1 MKGDRVVSGPVRTA
15 ILERWAWRPDG
26 QQILA
31 AGVMALLVF
40 LICGPLA
47 IMLWASVNPSWL
59 FDANIEI
66 TLANYLDLLRDP
78 LLFQALRNTFAYGLI
93 ASVLGVALGAV
104 FAWLLERTDLPYKVP
119 IFFLLLVPSA
129 IPGLIYAIAFVLL
142 LDTHIGAVNIFFASL
157 PLLGY
162 LQFNISS
169 ILGMGIVEGLRLVP
183 GSFLMIAAVLRRMNP
198 DLEAA
203 ANMAGAGVGTTLRH
217 VTLPLVLPGVLGAY
231 IYYFITSIE
240 SFEIPAI
247 IGVPVGIQVFAT
259 RLFFAA
265 KPIGGL
271 PRLDIAATWGM
282 FFLLIS
288 GVLVFIYARLL
299 RRRESFTSI
308 TGKGFRPRLMPL
320 GNWRYVGLG
329 FVGCYFA
336 VAILFPLLI
345 LLWASVQP
353 YMRPPSMAALKTLT
367 FSSYVAVWTLPNFVF
382 ALRNTLFLIVVS
394 STLTM
399 ILAFAVSWVVVRSN
413 VRGRALIDFLSFTP
427 HAIPTI
433 VMGVGLM
440 ILFIFL
446 VDIFPIYGTIWILVV
461 GMVVKRIS
469 YATRVMV
476 ASMYQI
482 HRELEQAAAVSG
494 ANLLKTFWYVTARLV
509 APALQNGWL
518 YTAINVNSALTIPL
532 LLHTQKNTVLPI
544 LIWSQWQ
551 DANASMATT
560 LSVITILLTFL
571 LMAVLYGIVRRG
583 ERRAGLEAA

>member
-1 MKGDRVVSGPVRTA
+1 MKSSTFYGPLRLA
-15 ILERWAWRPDG
+15 IRERPRLDAP
-26 QQILA
+26 QVFA
-31 AGVMALLVF
+31 AGIMTLLVF
-40 LICGPLA
+40 LICAPLA
-47 IMLWASVNPSWL
+47 IMLWASVNPTWL
-59 FDANIEI
+59 FDGKTEV
-66 TLANYLDLLRDP
+66 TVANYAELLSEP
-78 LLFQALRNTFAYGLI
+78 LLFQALLNTFVYGLI
-93 ASVLGVALGAV
+93 ASILGVVLGAT
-104 FAWLLERTDLPYKVP
+104 FAWLLERTDLPFKTV
-119 IFFLLLVPSA
+119 IFLLLLLPSA

-142 LDTHIGAVNIFFASL
+142 FDTHIGAVNIFLASL
-157 PLLGY
+157 PGARSW
-162 LQFNISS
+162 QFNISS
-169 ILGMGIVEGLRLVP
+169 IVGMGIVEGLRFVP

-203 ANMAGAGVGTTLRH
+203 ANMAGAGVGATVRR
-217 VTLPLVLPGVLGAY
+217 VTLPLAMPGVLGAY

-247 IGVPVGIQVFAT
+247 LGVPVGIQVFAT

-282 FFLLIS
+282 VFLLVS
-288 GVLVFIYARLL
+288 GVLVFIYARVV

-308 TGKGFRPRLMPL
+308 TGKGFRPRVMAL
-320 GNWRYVGLG
+320 GRWRYAALA
-329 FVGCYFA
+329 FAGCYFA

-353 YMRPPSMAALKTLT
+353 YMRPPSIAALNSIT
-367 FSSYVAVWTLPNFVF
+367 FSSYLTVWSLPNFAF
-382 ALRNTLFLIVVS
+382 ALGNTLILIIVS
-394 STLTM
+394 STVTM
-399 ILAFAVSWVVVRSN
+399 VLAFAVAWVVVRSN
-413 VRGRALIDFLSFTP
+413 VRARALVDFLSFTP

-446 VDIFPIYGTIWILVV
+446 VDSLPIYGTLWILVV

-469 YATRVMV
+469 YASRVMV

-482 HRELEQAAAVSG
+482 HRELEQAAAVCG
-494 ANLLKTFWYVTARLV
+494 ANMFKTFWYVTSRLV

-551 DANASMATT
+551 DANAAMATT
-560 LSVITILLTFL
+560 LSVITILLTF
-571 LMAVLYGIVRRG
+571 VLIGFLYRVVQRV
-583 ERRAGLEAA
+583 ERRVGLEIA

>member
-1 MKGDRVVSGPVRTA
+1 MKSDRVVFEPVRPGL
-15 ILERWAWRPDG
+15 LERWNWCPEG

-31 AGVMALLVF
+31 AGVVTLLVF

-59 FDANIEI
+59 FDGNIEI
-66 TLANYLDLLRDP
+66 TFANYLDLLKEP
-78 LLFQALRNTFAYGLI
+78 LLFQALQNTFAYGLI
-93 ASVLGVALGAV
+93 ASVLGVGLGAV
-104 FAWLLERTDLPYKVP
+104 FAWLLERTDLPFKAP

-142 LDTHIGAVNIFFASL
+142 FDTHIGAANIFLASVPVL
-157 PLLGY
+157 NY
-162 LQFNISS
+162 VQFNVSS

-203 ANMAGAGVGTTLRH
+203 ANMAGAGFGKTLRRI
-217 VTLPLVLPGVLGAY
+217 TLPLALPGVMGAY

-240 SFEIPAI
+240 SFEVPAI

-259 RLFFAA
+259 RLFFAS

-282 FFLLIS
+282 VFLLLS
-288 GVLVFIYARLL
+288 GVLLFIYARLL
-299 RRRESFTSI
+299 RRRESFASI
-308 TGKGFRPRLMPL
+308 TGKGFRPRVMPL
-320 GNWRYVGLG
+320 GNWRYIALA
-329 FVGCYFA
+329 FVAVYFA
-336 VAILFPLLI
+336 IAILFPLLI

-353 YMRPPSMAALKTLT
+353 YMRPPSLSALQTVT
-367 FSSYVAVWTLPNFVF
+367 FSSYLSVWSLPNFVF
-382 ALRNTLFLIVVS
+382 ALQNTLVLIVVS
-394 STLTM
+394 STVTM
-399 ILAFAVSWVVVRSN
+399 VFAFAVSWVVVRSS

-469 YATRVMV
+469 YATRIVA

-482 HRELEQAAAVSG
+482 HRELEQAAAVCG
-494 ANLLKTFWYVTARLV
+494 ANMFKTFWYVTSRLV

-532 LLHTQKNTVLPI
+532 LLHTQQNTVLPI

-551 DANASMATT
+551 DADASMATT

-571 LMAVLYGIVRRG
+571 LMGLLYGIVRRG